1 MKLAPVNW
9 DAESLE
15 DLYNSYMS
23 EEDHSSWYLTN
34 LMDIASEC
42 DTITEIGMFQGHS
55 ISAFL
60 RTNPKKVIGYDI
72 DISPINVNTFNRL
85 CPKDTD
91 LHFKQDNSLTM
102 DVIDECDLLF
112 IDSVHRYEH
121 VIQELIRHGNQAQKF
136 IVVHDTN
143 YPTDTRVVVW
153 HYQHDG
159 IKSTSELAYAANL
172 KYKKVGDAVKEFV
185 DNSNEIWYHYK
196 ELTEQSGMMVIA
208 RSALSSAG

>member
-1 MKLAPVNW
+1 MKLAPVDW
-9 DAESLE
+9 DSDSLI
-15 DLYNSYMS
+15 DLYYSYMS
-23 EEDHSSWYLTN
+23 EEDHSSWYLVD
-34 LMDIASEC
+34 LMKLAYEC

-60 RTNPKKVIGYDI
+60 RTRPKKLTGYDI
-72 DISPINVNTFNRL
+72 DISPINANTFNRL
-85 CPKDTD
+85 CPKNTE

-112 IDSVHRYEH
+112 IDSVHSYEH
-121 VIQELIRHGNQAQKF
+121 VIQELTRHGNQAQKF

-153 HYQHDG
+153 HYEHDG
-159 IKSTSELAYAANL
+159 FKSKSQIAIAANL
-172 KYKKVGDAVKEFV
+172 QYKKVGDAVKEFV
-185 DNSNEIWYHYK
+185 DNSNGLWYHYK